1 MRTLKNKYTE
11 NVQTPIFEP
20 FPEPRTMPDGWDLS
34 ELIPGQDAALSLL
47 APLSDETHLDL

>member
-34 ELIPGQDAALSLL
+34 ELIPNQELSLSTL
-47 APLSDETHLDL
+47 TPLSDETHLDS